1 MKTKKEILG
10 LIAEIEKKRDGG
22 SYRLHLGDF
31 TVRLDTL
38 RWVLGEADDSMKE
51 EAEAIQAEIEA
62 SARERNSMNTWE
74 DTVMSHKQV
83 DDIFC
88 PVPRAKMP
96 KHQALVTLNLPKQL
110 PYLEAQAEITWKARD
125 SEVAEARRQG
135 QEEWVKELEKIKS
148 RMGELNKKLDDR
160 EVDLLEA
167 RKAGIKEVVKSL
179 SLKPI
184 QLGHDIFLMAEI
196 KKETWQAQLK
206 EWGIKEE

>member
-110 PYLEAQAEITWKARD
+110 PYLEAQAELTWKARD
-125 SEVAEARRQG
+125 SEVAEARKAGMQDVVK
-135 QEEWVKELEKIKS
+135 WVKS
-148 RMGELNKKLDDR
+148 HSNYDD
-160 EVDLLEA
+160 EYNIGGKVF
-167 RKAGIKEVVKSL
+167 IL
-179 SLKPI
+179 S
-184 QLGHDIFLMAEI
+184 D
-196 KKETWQAQLK
+196 WQVQLK
-206 EWGIKEE
+206 EWDIKEE

>member
-1 MKTKKEILG
+1 
-10 LIAEIEKKRDGG
+10 
-22 SYRLHLGDF
+22 
-31 TVRLDTL
+31 
-38 RWVLGEADDSMKE
+38 
-51 EAEAIQAEIEA
+51 
-62 SARERNSMNTWE
+62 MNTWE

-110 PYLEAQAEITWKARD
+110 PYLEAQAELTWKARD
-125 SEVAEARRQG
+125 SEVA
-135 QEEWVKELEKIKS
+135 
-148 RMGELNKKLDDR
+148 
-160 EVDLLEA
+160 EA

-206 EWGIKEE
+206 EWGIKE